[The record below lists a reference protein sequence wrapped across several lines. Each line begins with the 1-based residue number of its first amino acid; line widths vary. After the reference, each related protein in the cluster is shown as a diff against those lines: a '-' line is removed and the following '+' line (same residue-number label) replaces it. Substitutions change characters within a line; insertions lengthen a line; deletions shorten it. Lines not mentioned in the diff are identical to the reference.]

1 MRQQD
6 SRNWIRYTGLASQL
20 VAGLL
25 LTGYAG
31 VWLDKRID
39 AAKPVFAW
47 LLPLLLLIGML
58 VKIVKDSSVKHD
70 DKN

>member
-1 MRQQD
+1 MRKED
-6 SRNWIRYTGLASQL
+6 SRSWIRYTGLASQL
-20 VAGLL
+20 VVGLL

-31 VWLDKRID
+31 VWID
-39 AAKPVFAW
+39 RKMAVTKPVFTW